1 MTVSID
7 KASAEDARVE
17 LNARVAIKSL
27 VVLFKVDYLSTLAI
41 NGYKWL
47 LIKPLWCQQVVGG
60 YQSEC

>member
-17 LNARVAIKSL
+17 LNARMAIKCL
-27 VVLFKVDYLSTLAI
+27 VVLFKVDYLTTMTI

>member
-1 MTVSID
+1 MTVGVN
-7 KASAEDARVE
+7 KATAEDARVE

-27 VVLFKVDYLSTLAI
+27 VVLFKADYLTTMTI

-47 LIKPLWCQQVVGG
+47 TIKPLWCQQVVGG

>member
-17 LNARVAIKSL
+17 LYSCMAIKCL
-27 VVLFKVDYLSTLAI
+27 VVLFKFDNLTALSI
-41 NGYKWL
+41 NGYKWMT
-47 LIKPLWCQQVVGG
+47 IKPLWCQQVVGG

>member
-17 LNARVAIKSL
+17 LYSRMAIKCL
-27 VVLFKVDYLSTLAI
+27 VVLLEADYLTTMTI
-41 NGYKWL
+41 NGYKWPT
-47 LIKPLWCQQVVGG
+47 IKPLWCQQVVGG

>member
-7 KASAEDARVE
+7 KATAEDARVE
-17 LNARVAIKSL
+17 LYTRMAVKCL
-27 VVLFKVDYLSTLAI
+27 VVLFKADYLTTMTI

-47 LIKPLWCQQVVGG
+47 TIKPLWCQQVVGG

>member
-17 LNARVAIKSL
+17 LYTRMAIKCL
-27 VVLFKVDYLSTLAI
+27 VVLFKFDNLTALSI